1 MQELID
7 FLAKKEVLIIFI
19 ILMIAIF
26 LYIILWVI
34 SFIKKKN
41 EKKKLKNNTQ
51 ELTKLAEQV
60 KLLEKEQR
68 EVLPPVFRIKEEKVD
83 LPKIIKREKK
93 QVKEKVVPIKKEEIK
108 KEEPVKKEEA
118 KVVVKETFV
127 SPVATLPVVTEVIEP
142 KKEEQAI
149 TKTIKF
155 NDSLEEVE
163 ILDVTPSPDL
173 ITYKDEVYTQE
184 EAREELKRLERELI
198 LQDKKEQEENV
209 ITPIND
215 IVEPKEV
222 KEVTN
227 EEVIPVLDEMLEN
240 TKENITLTNFEQDQ
254 EENAIISLEELLERG
269 RVITQE
275 EIVKHE
281 DDGNEPITLQELEER
296 WKNDKEIVSMKE
308 QENTKEEEI
317 ELLEIAKE
325 VEEAPIKEE
334 PIFEK
339 PEERVKVPTMD
350 ELFAKSKKPYTPSPV
365 ISPIFGIEE
374 ENLSKNNALSLENT
388 ANYEKLDA
396 EIRKTNEFLSKLKE
410 LQKKLD

>member
-60 KLLEKEQR
+60 KILEKEQR

-83 LPKIIKREKK
+83 FPKIIKREKK
-93 QVKEKVVPIKKEEIK
+93 KEVEKVVPIKKEEIK
-108 KEEPVKKEEA
+108 KEEPVKKEEP

-142 KKEEQAI
+142 KKEEPAI
-149 TKTIKF
+149 TKTINF

-163 ILDVTPSPDL
+163 ILDVTSSPDV

-184 EAREELKRLERELI
+184 EAKEELKRLERELI
-198 LQDKKEQEENV
+198 LQDKKEHEEV
-209 ITPIND
+209 ITPVNIK
-215 IVEPKEV
+215 VEPKEV

-227 EEVIPVLDEMLEN
+227 EEVIPVLDEMLDN
-240 TKENITLTNFEQDQ
+240 AKENITLTNFEQDQ

-317 ELLEIAKE
+317 ELLEVTPE
-325 VEEAPIKEE
+325 VEQASIKEE
-334 PIFEK
+334 PIFEI

-374 ENLSKNNALSLENT
+374 ENLSRNNSLSLENT
-388 ANYEKLDA
+388 ANYDKLDA
-396 EIRKTNEFLSKLKE
+396 EIRKTNEFLSKLRE
-410 LQKKLD
+410 LQKKLN

>member
-60 KLLEKEQR
+60 KILEKEQR

-83 LPKIIKREKK
+83 FPKIIKREKK
-93 QVKEKVVPIKKEEIK
+93 KEVEKVVPIKKEEIK
-108 KEEPVKKEEA
+108 KEEPVKKEEP

-142 KKEEQAI
+142 KKEEPAI
-149 TKTIKF
+149 TKTINF

-163 ILDVTPSPDL
+163 ILDVTSSPDV

-184 EAREELKRLERELI
+184 EAIEELKRLERELI
-198 LQDKKEQEENV
+198 LQDKKEHEEV
-209 ITPIND
+209 ITPVNIK
-215 IVEPKEV
+215 VEPKEV

-227 EEVIPVLDEMLEN
+227 EEVIPVLDEMLDN
-240 TKENITLTNFEQDQ
+240 SKENITLTNFEQDQ

-281 DDGNEPITLQELEER
+281 DDGNEPITLQELEAR
-296 WKNDKEIVSMKE
+296 WKNDKEIVSMRE
-308 QENTKEEEI
+308 QEEAKEEEI
-317 ELLEIAKE
+317 ELLEVTKE
-325 VEEAPIKEE
+325 VEQAPIKEE
-334 PIFEK
+334 PIFEI
-339 PEERVKVPTMD
+339 PAEREKVPTMD
-350 ELFAKSKKPYTPSPV
+350 ELFAKSKKPYTPTPV

-374 ENLSKNNALSLENT
+374 ENLSRNNSLSLENT
-388 ANYEKLDA
+388 ANYDKLDA
-396 EIRKTNEFLSKLKE
+396 EIRKMNEFLSKLRE
-410 LQKKLD
+410 LQKKLN

>member
-60 KLLEKEQR
+60 KILEKEQR

-83 LPKIIKREKK
+83 FPKIIKREKK
-93 QVKEKVVPIKKEEIK
+93 KEVEKVVPIKKEEIK
-108 KEEPVKKEEA
+108 KEEPVKKEEP

-142 KKEEQAI
+142 KKEEPAI
-149 TKTIKF
+149 TKTINF

-163 ILDVTPSPDL
+163 ILDVTSSPDV

-198 LQDKKEQEENV
+198 LQDKKEHEEV
-209 ITPIND
+209 ITPVNIK
-215 IVEPKEV
+215 VEPKEV

-227 EEVIPVLDEMLEN
+227 EEVIPVLDEMLDN
-240 TKENITLTNFEQDQ
+240 SKENITLTNFEQDQ

-281 DDGNEPITLQELEER
+281 DDGNEPITLQELEAR
-296 WKNDKEIVSMKE
+296 WKNDKEIVSMRE
-308 QENTKEEEI
+308 QEEAKEEEI
-317 ELLEIAKE
+317 ELLEVAKE
-325 VEEAPIKEE
+325 VEQAPIKEE
-334 PIFEK
+334 PIFEI
-339 PEERVKVPTMD
+339 PAEREKVPTMD
-350 ELFAKSKKPYTPSPV
+350 ELFAKSKKPYTPTPV

-374 ENLSKNNALSLENT
+374 ENLSRNNSLSLENT
-388 ANYEKLDA
+388 ANYDKLDA
-396 EIRKTNEFLSKLKE
+396 EIRKMNEFLSKLRE
-410 LQKKLD
+410 LQKKLN

>member
-60 KLLEKEQR
+60 KILEKEQR

-83 LPKIIKREKK
+83 FPKIIKREKK
-93 QVKEKVVPIKKEEIK
+93 KEVEKVVPIKKEEIK
-108 KEEPVKKEEA
+108 KEEPVKKEEP

-142 KKEEQAI
+142 KKEEPAI
-149 TKTIKF
+149 TKTINF

-163 ILDVTPSPDL
+163 ILDVTSSPDV

-184 EAREELKRLERELI
+184 EAKEELKRLERELI
-198 LQDKKEQEENV
+198 LQDKKEHEEV
-209 ITPIND
+209 ITPVNIK
-215 IVEPKEV
+215 VEPKEV

-227 EEVIPVLDEMLEN
+227 EEVIPVLDEMLDN
-240 TKENITLTNFEQDQ
+240 AKENITLTNFEQDQ

-281 DDGNEPITLQELEER
+281 DDGNEPITLQELEAR
-296 WKNDKEIVSMKE
+296 WKNDKEIVSMRE
-308 QENTKEEEI
+308 QEEAKEEEI
-317 ELLEIAKE
+317 ELLEVAKE
-325 VEEAPIKEE
+325 VEQAPIKEE
-334 PIFEK
+334 PIFEI
-339 PEERVKVPTMD
+339 PAEREKVPTMD
-350 ELFAKSKKPYTPSPV
+350 ELFAKSKKPYTPTPV

-374 ENLSKNNALSLENT
+374 ENLSRNNSLSLENT
-388 ANYEKLDA
+388 ANYDKLDA
-396 EIRKTNEFLSKLKE
+396 EIRKMNEFLSKLRE
-410 LQKKLD
+410 LQKKLN

>member
-68 EVLPPVFRIKEEKVD
+68 EVLPPVFRIKEEIVD
-83 LPKIIKREKK
+83 FPKIIKREKK
-93 QVKEKVVPIKKEEIK
+93 QVKEKVVPINKEEIK

-173 ITYKDEVYTQE
+173 ITYKDEVYTKE

-209 ITPIND
+209 ITPIDD

-240 TKENITLTNFEQDQ
+240 TKENIKLTNFEQDQ

-308 QENTKEEEI
+308 QENTNEEEI
-317 ELLEIAKE
+317 ELLEVTPE
-325 VEEAPIKEE
+325 VEQASIKEE
-334 PIFEK
+334 PIFEI

-374 ENLSKNNALSLENT
+374 ENLSRNNSFSLENT
-388 ANYEKLDA
+388 ANYDKLDA
-396 EIRKTNEFLSKLKE
+396 EIRKTNEFLSKLRE

>member
-68 EVLPPVFRIKEEKVD
+68 EVLPPVFRIKEEIVD
-83 LPKIIKREKK
+83 FPKIIKREKK

-184 EAREELKRLERELI
+184 EARKELKRLERELI

-240 TKENITLTNFEQDQ
+240 TKRIL
-254 EENAIISLEELLERG
+254 
-269 RVITQE
+269 
-275 EIVKHE
+275 H
-281 DDGNEPITLQELEER
+281 
-296 WKNDKEIVSMKE
+296 
-308 QENTKEEEI
+308 
-317 ELLEIAKE
+317 
-325 VEEAPIKEE
+325 
-334 PIFEK
+334 
-339 PEERVKVPTMD
+339 
-350 ELFAKSKKPYTPSPV
+350 
-365 ISPIFGIEE
+365 
-374 ENLSKNNALSLENT
+374 
-388 ANYEKLDA
+388 
-396 EIRKTNEFLSKLKE
+396 
-410 LQKKLD
+410 

>member
-60 KLLEKEQR
+60 KILEKEQR

-83 LPKIIKREKK
+83 FPKIIKREKK
-93 QVKEKVVPIKKEEIK
+93 KEVEKVVPIKKEEIK
-108 KEEPVKKEEA
+108 KEEPVKKEEP

-142 KKEEQAI
+142 KKEEPAI
-149 TKTIKF
+149 TKTINF

-163 ILDVTPSPDL
+163 ILDVTSSPDV

-184 EAREELKRLERELI
+184 EAKEELKRLERKLI
-198 LQDKKEQEENV
+198 LQDKKEHEEV
-209 ITPIND
+209 ITPVNIK
-215 IVEPKEV
+215 VEPKEV

-227 EEVIPVLDEMLEN
+227 EEVIPVLDEMLDN
-240 TKENITLTNFEQDQ
+240 AKENITLTNFEQDQ

-317 ELLEIAKE
+317 ELLEVTPE
-325 VEEAPIKEE
+325 VEQASIKEE
-334 PIFEK
+334 PIFEI

-350 ELFAKSKKPYTPSPV
+350 ELFAKSKKPYTPTPV

-374 ENLSKNNALSLENT
+374 ENLSRNNSLSLENT
-388 ANYEKLDA
+388 ANYDKLDA
-396 EIRKTNEFLSKLKE
+396 EIRKMNEFLSKLRE
-410 LQKKLD
+410 LQKKLN

>member
-60 KLLEKEQR
+60 KILEKEQR

-83 LPKIIKREKK
+83 FPKIIKREKK
-93 QVKEKVVPIKKEEIK
+93 KEVEKVVPIKKEEIK
-108 KEEPVKKEEA
+108 KEEPVKKEEP

-142 KKEEQAI
+142 KKEEPAI
-149 TKTIKF
+149 TKTINF

-163 ILDVTPSPDL
+163 ILDVTYSPDV

-184 EAREELKRLERELI
+184 EAKEELKRLERELI
-198 LQDKKEQEENV
+198 LQDKKEHEEV
-209 ITPIND
+209 ITPVNIK
-215 IVEPKEV
+215 VEPKEV

-227 EEVIPVLDEMLEN
+227 EEVIPVLDEMLDN
-240 TKENITLTNFEQDQ
+240 AKENITLTNFEQDQ

-281 DDGNEPITLQELEER
+281 DDGNEPITLQELEAR
-296 WKNDKEIVSMKE
+296 WKNDKEIVSMRE
-308 QENTKEEEI
+308 QEEAKEEEI
-317 ELLEIAKE
+317 ELLEVAKE
-325 VEEAPIKEE
+325 VEQAPIKEE
-334 PIFEK
+334 PIFEI
-339 PEERVKVPTMD
+339 PAEREKVPTMD

-374 ENLSKNNALSLENT
+374 ENLSRNNSLSLENT
-388 ANYEKLDA
+388 ANYDKLDA
-396 EIRKTNEFLSKLKE
+396 EIRKMNEFLSKLRE
-410 LQKKLD
+410 LQKKLN

>member
-68 EVLPPVFRIKEEKVD
+68 EVLPPVFRIKEEIVD
-83 LPKIIKREKK
+83 FPKIIKREKK

-142 KKEEQAI
+142 NKEEQAI

-173 ITYKDEVYTQE
+173 IAYKDEVYTQE

-317 ELLEIAKE
+317 ELLEVTPE
-325 VEEAPIKEE
+325 VEQASIKEE
-334 PIFEK
+334 PIFEI
-339 PEERVKVPTMD
+339 PEERVKVPTME

-374 ENLSKNNALSLENT
+374 ENLSRNNSLSLENT
-388 ANYEKLDA
+388 ANYDKLDA
-396 EIRKTNEFLSKLKE
+396 EIRKTNEFLSKLRE

>member
-60 KLLEKEQR
+60 KILEKEQR

-83 LPKIIKREKK
+83 FPKIIKREKK
-93 QVKEKVVPIKKEEIK
+93 KEVEKVVPIKKEEIK
-108 KEEPVKKEEA
+108 KEEPVKKEEP

-142 KKEEQAI
+142 KKEEPAI
-149 TKTIKF
+149 TKTINF

-163 ILDVTPSPDL
+163 ILDVTSSPDV

-184 EAREELKRLERELI
+184 EAKEELKRLERELI
-198 LQDKKEQEENV
+198 LQDKKEHEEV
-209 ITPIND
+209 ITPVNIK
-215 IVEPKEV
+215 VEPKEV

-227 EEVIPVLDEMLEN
+227 EEVIPVLDEMLDN
-240 TKENITLTNFEQDQ
+240 AKENITLTNFEQDQ

-281 DDGNEPITLQELEER
+281 DDGNEPITLQELEAR

-317 ELLEIAKE
+317 ELLEVTPE
-325 VEEAPIKEE
+325 VEQASIKEE
-334 PIFEK
+334 PIFEI

-350 ELFAKSKKPYTPSPV
+350 ELFAKSKKPYTPTPV

-374 ENLSKNNALSLENT
+374 ENLSRNNSLSLENT
-388 ANYEKLDA
+388 ANYDKLDA
-396 EIRKTNEFLSKLKE
+396 EIRKTNEFLSRLKE

>member
-60 KLLEKEQR
+60 KILEKEQR

-83 LPKIIKREKK
+83 FPKIIKREKK
-93 QVKEKVVPIKKEEIK
+93 KEVEKVVPIKKEEIK

-118 KVVVKETFV
+118 KVIVKETFV

-142 KKEEQAI
+142 KKEEPAI
-149 TKTIKF
+149 TKTINF

-163 ILDVTPSPDL
+163 ILDVTSSPDV

-184 EAREELKRLERELI
+184 EAKEELKRLERELI
-198 LQDKKEQEENV
+198 LQDKKEHEEV
-209 ITPIND
+209 ITPVNIK
-215 IVEPKEV
+215 VEPKEV

-227 EEVIPVLDEMLEN
+227 EEVIPVLDEMLDN
-240 TKENITLTNFEQDQ
+240 AKENITLTNFEQDQ

-281 DDGNEPITLQELEER
+281 DDGNEPITLQELEAR
-296 WKNDKEIVSMKE
+296 WKNDKEIVSMRE
-308 QENTKEEEI
+308 QEEAKEEEI
-317 ELLEIAKE
+317 ELLEVAKE
-325 VEEAPIKEE
+325 VEQAPIKEE
-334 PIFEK
+334 PIFEI
-339 PEERVKVPTMD
+339 PAEREKVPTMD
-350 ELFAKSKKPYTPSPV
+350 ELFAKSKKPYTPTPV

-374 ENLSKNNALSLENT
+374 ENLSRNNSLSLENT
-388 ANYEKLDA
+388 ANYDKLDA
-396 EIRKTNEFLSKLKE
+396 EIRKMNEFLSKLRE
-410 LQKKLD
+410 LQKKLN

>member
-163 ILDVTPSPDL
+163 ILDVTPRPDL

>member
-60 KLLEKEQR
+60 KILEKEQR

-83 LPKIIKREKK
+83 FPKIIKREKK
-93 QVKEKVVPIKKEEIK
+93 KEVEKVVPIKKEEIK
-108 KEEPVKKEEA
+108 KEEPVKKEEP

-142 KKEEQAI
+142 KKEEPAI
-149 TKTIKF
+149 TKTINF

-163 ILDVTPSPDL
+163 ILDVTSSPDV

-184 EAREELKRLERELI
+184 EAKEELKRLERKLI
-198 LQDKKEQEENV
+198 LQDKKEHEEV
-209 ITPIND
+209 ITPVNIK
-215 IVEPKEV
+215 VEPKEV

-227 EEVIPVLDEMLEN
+227 EEVIPVLDEMLDN
-240 TKENITLTNFEQDQ
+240 AKENITLTNFEQDQ

-281 DDGNEPITLQELEER
+281 DDGNEPITLQELEAR

-317 ELLEIAKE
+317 ELLEVTPE
-325 VEEAPIKEE
+325 VEQASIKEE
-334 PIFEK
+334 PIFEI

-350 ELFAKSKKPYTPSPV
+350 ELFAKSKKPYTPTPV

-374 ENLSKNNALSLENT
+374 ENLSRNNSLSLENT
-388 ANYEKLDA
+388 ANYDKLDA
-396 EIRKTNEFLSKLKE
+396 EIRKMNEFLSKLRE
-410 LQKKLD
+410 LQKKLN